1 MGVVHGEGHH
11 LAEGTVLGLMAVA
24 TAVGLAGIAVAWAM
38 YLRSP
43 GTADAI
49 AERAQGL
56 YRVLWNKYYVDE
68 FYDAIVLTPFVAVA
82 NVCWKVIDNVFVD
95 GIVNGA
101 GSAIEF
107 VGGAL
112 RMLQTGN
119 VQNYALATLV
129 GAICLLL
136 AYVSVGT
143 P

>member
-1 MGVVHGEGHH
+1 M
-11 LAEGTVLGLMAVA
+11 
-24 TAVGLAGIAVAWAM
+24 
-38 YLRSP
+38 
-43 GTADAI
+43 
-49 AERAQGL
+49 
-56 YRVLWNKYYVDE
+56 LWNKYYVDE

-101 GSAIEF
+101 GRAVEF